1 MRQCLQWAACTHPH
15 KSTHPHHP
23 LSPPPAHHHPHPPS
37 HHLSSPKPFLLSGG
51 QLLVG
56 GSTLRGFA
64 LIATETEA
72 LPLEGGCG

>member
-1 MRQCLQWAACTHPH
+1 MRQCLQWVACTHPH